1 MSVFACI
8 CSPSSSAFRFFKLS
22 LYKFLPFINTK
33 QHNIKE
39 KKRLKKKREKN
50 IPLQAKTS
58 HNPIHKTKALFKAI
72 LCHKRIKKTIRQD
85 TFYWYNNS
93 FVDAKH
99 SHGKVLFSTVTPAA
113 GHKYTVGL
121 LHVRD
126 KLARNY

>member
-1 MSVFACI
+1 M
-8 CSPSSSAFRFFKLS
+8 
-22 LYKFLPFINTK
+22 
-33 QHNIKE
+33 
-39 KKRLKKKREKN
+39 
-50 IPLQAKTS
+50 
-58 HNPIHKTKALFKAI
+58 AI
-72 LCHKRIKKTIRQD
+72 LCHNRIKKTIRQD

-126 KLARNY
+126 KLARNYWPLKLFSQFLHIEKV